1 MLEAIYKNIITI
13 FLLKILLYL
22 NIDDPNDF

>member
-22 NIDDPNDF
+22 SIDDPNDF